1 MSFNLLQKPKL
12 SKPVETIPPTGNQ
25 PVRTAS
31 KSKTRKSRRSGIVK
45 SADVLRAHARS
56 PQVPLLA
63 ALQIPSGMARS
74 QARSV
79 AIVVRKRVLRAR
91 VHRSGATGVLYK
103 NENPMSPF
111 STE

>member
-1 MSFNLLQKPKL
+1 MSFNLLQKSKL
-12 SKPVETIPPTGNQ
+12 AKLVETIPPTGNQ
-25 PVRTAS
+25 PVRTAN
-31 KSKTRKSRRSGIVK
+31 KSKIRKSRRSGIVK
-45 SADVLRAHARS
+45 SADVLKAHARS
-56 PQVPLLA
+56 HQVPLLA

-79 AIVVRKRVLRAR
+79 AMVVRKSVFRAR
-91 VHRSGATGVLYK
+91 AHRREATGVLYE